1 MIRKLLPSVLCI
13 FLSPLLVAQQA
24 AQQATSAT
32 TQPAPLAQI
41 PSQITLSPHGT
52 IHIVTP
58 ANVSL
63 AKVKPGTTVR
73 FVIDSDVTVDGVK
86 LIPASTP
93 VEGVV
98 QKVIHGS
105 RFLNRSAETF
115 IQVRDSVP
123 GMPANIILRCSKPD
137 NNFDGLFG
145 ETMAQFTIVG
155 ILDTAAIILLF
166 LLLLLLLSF

>member
-32 TQPAPLAQI
+32 TQPAPPAQI

-63 AKVKPGTTVR
+63 AKIKPGTTVR

-105 RFLNRSAETF
+105 RFLNRSNETF
-115 IQVRDSVP
+115 IQVRESVP
-123 GMPANIILRCSKPD
+123 GMPANIILDCSNPGGNSD
-137 NNFDGLFG
+137 SGFSDEWPAFVV
-145 ETMAQFTIVG
+145 TG
-155 ILDTAAIILLF
+155 ILSGAAIIM
-166 LLLLLLLSF
+166 LLLLILLVLSF